1 MKKQENEKEKQVVV
15 KKKFK
20 LVKFLIVLLML
31 YIVGFFIYKL
41 FVAKINNI
49 YISNNINLTDQE
61 VIDISGLRDYPSF
74 LFTTKSTIKNRLL
87 KHDLIKGVKVKKKI
101 WGIIEIEVD
110 ENEPL
115 FIYKKTEKVILENT
129 KQIDNNNYI
138 LPTIT
143 NEIEED
149 MLNKLVEKYKD
160 IDNEIKLLISEI
172 EYVPNDI
179 DKERFI
185 FTMNDGNYIYITLYK
200 ILSINEYIKILPNLE
215 NKKGILYLDSGN
227 YFEILK

>member
-185 FTMNDGNYIYITLYK
+185 FTMNDGNYVYITLYK

>member
-110 ENEPL
+110 
-115 FIYKKTEKVILENT
+115 
-129 KQIDNNNYI
+129 
-138 LPTIT
+138 
-143 NEIEED
+143 
-149 MLNKLVEKYKD
+149 
-160 IDNEIKLLISEI
+160 
-172 EYVPNDI
+172 
-179 DKERFI
+179 
-185 FTMNDGNYIYITLYK
+185 
-200 ILSINEYIKILPNLE
+200 
-215 NKKGILYLDSGN
+215 
-227 YFEILK
+227 

>member
-87 KHDLIKGVKVKKKI
+87 KNDLIKGVKVKKKI

-185 FTMNDGNYIYITLYK
+185 FTMNDGNYVYITLYK